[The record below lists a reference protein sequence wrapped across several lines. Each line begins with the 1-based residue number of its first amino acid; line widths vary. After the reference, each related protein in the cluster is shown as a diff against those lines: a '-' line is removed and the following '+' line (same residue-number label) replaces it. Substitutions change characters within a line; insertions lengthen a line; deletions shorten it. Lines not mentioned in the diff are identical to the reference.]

1 MKKFSDIRQRNL
13 NESVLLYA
21 NYRSIP
27 AEDSPNAPET
37 EQTTVLSK
45 IKAASDSETP
55 QTFKLRDGTIVQVSE
70 NEAKEIVYT
79 YEELN
84 QDNQAIFEN
93 LLNESVETY
102 SKIVDFC
109 REYNN

>member
-1 MKKFSDIRQRNL
+1 MKKFSDIRKSNI

-21 NYRSIP
+21 NYRTVDND
-27 AEDSPNAPET
+27 ETEKQPET

-45 IKAASDSETP
+45 IKAASDSEEP
-55 QTFKLRDGTIVQVSE
+55 QTFKLRDGSIVQIAQ
-70 NEAKEIVYT
+70 NEAKNIVYT

-84 QDNQAIFEN
+84 QDNQVIFEN
-93 LLNESVETY
+93 LLNEDINSY

-109 REYNN
+109 RDYIN